1 MYFFGK
7 NNLQKEL
14 VHVPIEVFEPIKSY
28 VASHARQSKP
38 LTVVGQSK
46 GAELGLLLAS
56 YYPKDV
62 DNLVLYAPSAY
73 TWQGLSNDYSNQ
85 KSSWTYKNK
94 ELPFLKLDDSSPE
107 TWVSFL
113 IDMLVGRPLEFAPMY
128 DSIIQRTNNKSEATI
143 SLKPVKASLLMF
155 AGGKDSV
162 WPSSSMAQ
170 TIKQNYPQQSQV
182 RLEIY
187 PDAGHVFFGPP
198 VINGMRTGG
207 DYQANEA
214 AKTQSDK
221 ILLQQLESWTKN
233 NERKV

>member
-1 MYFFGK
+1 M
-7 NNLQKEL
+7 
-14 VHVPIEVFEPIKSY
+14 
-28 VASHARQSKP
+28 
-38 LTVVGQSK
+38 
-46 GAELGLLLAS
+46 LLAS
-56 YYPKDV
+56 YYLRDV

-94 ELPFLKLDDSSPE
+94 ELPFLKLNDSSPE
-107 TWVSFL
+107 TWASFL
-113 IDMLVGRPLEFAPMY
+113 IDMLAGRPLEFAPMY

-143 SLKPVKASLLMF
+143 SLKPTKANLLMF

-207 DYQANEA
+207 NYQANEA

-221 ILLQQLESWTKN
+221 ILLHQLESWTKN